1 MNVWVYWNQ
10 GPQGSEVY
18 HMNRINAFRSAVS
31 MVFAKVLHGSQEWAA
46 IDLFQQRQPLCIQ
59 ADMLVELNYKSPT

>member
-1 MNVWVYWNQ
+1 
-10 GPQGSEVY
+10 
-18 HMNRINAFRSAVS
+18 MNRINAFRSAVS